1 MGIHFEKLISEQYMD
16 LSTIDHIPRDVQY
29 YIHGFVP
36 YHRCTV
42 CKADIIEFSRS
53 PDMYI
58 CSIFCLTKFNT
69 EMMTRMKYN
78 RGVIITHNLSL
89 YAQYAVS
96 VSYVTITIVI
106 GFICPLSVMMFV
118 LYHGLRLL
126 LFMAVNILFG

>member
-1 MGIHFEKLISEQYMD
+1 
-16 LSTIDHIPRDVQY
+16 
-29 YIHGFVP
+29 
-36 YHRCTV
+36 
-42 CKADIIEFSRS
+42 
-53 PDMYI
+53 
-58 CSIFCLTKFNT
+58 
-69 EMMTRMKYN
+69 MMTRMKYN